1 MCNFMLWYAFKMD
14 VSIACLLSLRKCIRL
29 DLNTSG
35 SDNIFFQIYMDAASG
50 LSKIQ
55 IFFFTNKSVEFLPFW
70 LTKHKEQ
77 GFYLRK
83 TSSSSIKHLSKKVVF
98 EKFLECTTAMMSR
111 RRAEAQ
117 FDERSKHTQ
126 LFRPENNFFFPFFP
140 PSSSPRNTDAQ

>member
-1 MCNFMLWYAFKMD
+1 MCQ
-14 VSIACLLSLRKCIRL
+14 IRFAHSRIRHYFFSNL
-29 DLNTSG
+29 YGRTPRG
-35 SDNIFFQIYMDAASG
+35 PRGVKKSD
-50 LSKIQ
+50 
-55 IFFFTNKSVEFLPFW
+55 FFFLQIKVLSSCPFGSQNIKNRVFKFELFIFLC
-70 LTKHKEQ
+70 
-77 GFYLRK
+77 GNFYLRK

>member
-1 MCNFMLWYAFKMD
+1 MHQIRSAHIRIRQYFFSNIYGRTLRGLRGVKNSDFFLQIKVLSSCPFGSQNIKNRVFKFE
-14 VSIACLLSLRKCIRL
+14 LF
-29 DLNTSG
+29 
-35 SDNIFFQIYMDAASG
+35 IFLCG
-50 LSKIQ
+50 
-55 IFFFTNKSVEFLPFW
+55 N
-70 LTKHKEQ
+70 
-77 GFYLRK
+77 FYLRK

-126 LFRPENNFFFPFFP
+126 LFRPENNFFSPFFP